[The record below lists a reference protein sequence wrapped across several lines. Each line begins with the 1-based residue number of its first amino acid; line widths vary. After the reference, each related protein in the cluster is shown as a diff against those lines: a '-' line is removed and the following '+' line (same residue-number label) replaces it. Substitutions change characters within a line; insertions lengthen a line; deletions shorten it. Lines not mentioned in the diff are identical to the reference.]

1 MTAAGECV
9 CVGGGGQNGN
19 DLASCYDFLWQTPE
33 FTLGFWAFF
42 PVVLEVMVL

>member
-1 MTAAGECV
+1 MTKEDNDSSWS
-9 CVGGGGQNGN
+9 GGGGD

-33 FTLGFWAFF
+33 FILGFWAFF